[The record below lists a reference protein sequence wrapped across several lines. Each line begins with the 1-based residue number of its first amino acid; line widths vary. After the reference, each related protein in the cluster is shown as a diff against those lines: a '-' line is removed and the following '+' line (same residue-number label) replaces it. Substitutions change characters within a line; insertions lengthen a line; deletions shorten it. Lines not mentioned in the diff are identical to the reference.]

1 MTEIDA
7 IGRRILREL
16 KLNARIRN
24 VQLAERV
31 NLSPS
36 ACLRRVQELER
47 SGVIQGYRAITNP
60 ERTGRGFIAYVMVGL
75 SSHTK
80 AAQQSFEQA
89 MATAQEVVECHNIT
103 GAFEFVLRIEC
114 ADLAEYK
121 HFHTEIL
128 GTRSHVSSITSYIVM
143 ESSKDE
149 RAS

>member
-1 MTEIDA
+1 MAEIDPA
-7 IGRRILREL
+7 DRRILREL
-16 KLNARIRN
+16 KHNARISN

-47 SGVIQGYRAITNP
+47 SGVIQGYRVITNP

-128 GTRSHVSSITSYIVM
+128 GTRSHVTSITSYIVM